1 MHNSAS
7 ITLTFKESAATSPG
21 GLLESVS
28 DLLICIAEKVSVND
42 VVPGHIKAV
51 VTGKEGYV
59 SFNCTRPGVV
69 LRHSSI
75 EDEAIIPT
83 NALIHVEVILIGFS
97 KEIIK
102 TYLADCLNE
111 RSHLLEN
118 R

>member
-7 ITLTFKESAATSPG
+7 ITVSFEERVAASQDEQ
-21 GLLESVS
+21 LNSVS

-59 SFNCTRPGVV
+59 SFNCTKPGVV
-69 LRHSSI
+69 VRHSSF
-75 EDEAIIPT
+75 DAEAIIPT

-97 KEIIK
+97 KENIK
-102 TYLADCLNE
+102 TYLDDCLKKS
-111 RSHLLEN
+111 RHLLD
-118 R
+118 